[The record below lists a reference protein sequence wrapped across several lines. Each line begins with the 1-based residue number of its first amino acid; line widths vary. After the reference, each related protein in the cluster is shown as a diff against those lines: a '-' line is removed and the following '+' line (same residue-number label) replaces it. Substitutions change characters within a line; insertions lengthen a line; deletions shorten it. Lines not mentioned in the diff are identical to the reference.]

1 MVSSSCDL
9 YDYSPK
15 YDRTNKQ
22 TKGWLTPSL
31 YCRLLVFILDKQN
44 TYRMSQKYC
53 NMGQVKILLD

>member
-1 MVSSSCDL
+1 MASSCDL

-22 TKGWLTPSL
+22 TRGWLPPRCIVDYSF
-31 YCRLLVFILDKQN
+31 FILDKQN
-44 TYRMSQKYC
+44 QYRMSQKYR